1 MQIER
6 LPGQDLYQKAI
17 NVDVVAHEIR
27 RTREKMN

>member
-17 NVDVVAHEIR
+17 NVDVAHE
-27 RTREKMN
+27 TRKKMN